1 MSDNLQNGYAICFN
15 SWLFDERIQNELR
28 LLLLISSLSAKE
40 GYCYANNDYL
50 ADKLNKTSVWISG
63 AISKLKKY
71 GYIEV
76 ELQKFGAVV
85 TNRKI
90 KLLALNNEEQPPLKN
105 PLTADKENFNA
116 DKENFNG
123 DKENFNGDA
132 EIFEPPYNVCA
143 RNNNTSQ
150 ENYKQLKL
158 QANNNPLPPE
168 GVSLPDFIDPNLW
181 QEYLAY
187 KKERREKLSSKG
199 IEMKFSEWAKWDAE
213 GIDVNECLREAMRN
227 EWQGV
232 FPPKPSY
239 KTQNG
244 LSLSVEDV
252 RRFGGDV
259 SYYIESTRETNQ
271 IASQNVAHLENKE
284 PF

>member
-1 MSDNLQNGYAICFN
+1 MSDNLQNGYAVCFN

-28 LLLLISSLSAKE
+28 LLILISSLSAKE
-40 GYCYANNDYL
+40 GYCYASNEYL
-50 ADKLNKTSVWISG
+50 GEKLGKSKDWASSG
-63 AISKLKKY
+63 VTKLKNL

-90 KLLALNNEEQPPLKN
+90 KIVALENAARPRTEN
-105 PLTADKENFNA
+105 PTSADGENQVA
-116 DKENFNG
+116 DGKSNVRER
-123 DKENFNGDA
+123 K
-132 EIFEPPYNVCA
+132 IQRPPYNVCA

-150 ENYKQLKL
+150 ENYKLLKL
-158 QANNNPLPPE
+158 QANNNPLPPKDI
-168 GVSLPDFIDPNLW
+168 SLPDFIDPTLW
-181 QEYLAY
+181 QDYLAY
-187 KKERREKLSSKG
+187 KKERREKLTQKG
-199 IEMKFSEWAKWDAE
+199 IEAKFSEWAKWDAE
-213 GIDVNECLREAMRN
+213 GIDVNECIREAMRN

-232 FPPKPSY
+232 FKPKPTYNKAQS
-239 KTQNG
+239 G

-259 SYYIESTRETNQ
+259 SYYIESTKETNQ
-271 IASQNVAHLENKE
+271 IASQNVAYIENKE

>member
-50 ADKLNKTSVWISG
+50 ASKLNKTAVWVSS
-63 AISKLKKY
+63 AISKLKKC

-105 PLTADKENFNA
+105 PLTADKENLNA
-116 DKENFNG
+116 VKENFNG
-123 DKENFNGDA
+123 GAEN
-132 EIFEPPYNVCA
+132 FEPPYNVCA

-150 ENYKQLKL
+150 EKYKLLKL

-187 KKERREKLSSKG
+187 KKERREKLTQKG

-232 FPPKPSY
+232 FPPKPTY
-239 KTQNG
+239 KAKATNSTQGVSDDNPHGLKQGTLNTMAAFKELAKEMIKNG
-244 LSLSVEDV
+244 RSDLV
-252 RRFGGDV
+252 GDF
-259 SYYIESTRETNQ
+259 Q
-271 IASQNVAHLENKE
+271 
-284 PF
+284 

>member
-50 ADKLNKTSVWISG
+50 AGKLNKTSVWISG

-105 PLTADKENFNA
+105 PLTADKENLNA
-116 DKENFNG
+116 V
-123 DKENFNGDA
+123 KENFNGDA
-132 EIFEPPYNVCA
+132 ENFEPPYNVCA
-143 RNNNTSQ
+143 RNNNTNQ
-150 ENYKQLKL
+150 ENYKLLKL
-158 QANNNPLPPE
+158 QANNNPLPHK

-181 QEYLAY
+181 QDYLAY
-187 KKERREKLSSKG
+187 KKERREKLTQKG
-199 IEMKFSEWAKWDAE
+199 IEAKFSEWAKWASE
-213 GIDVNECLREAMRN
+213 GIDVNECIREAMRN

-232 FPPKPSY
+232 FKPKPTYNKAQS
-239 KTQNG
+239 G

-259 SYYIESTRETNQ
+259 SYYIESTRETNA
-271 IASQNVAHLENKE
+271 IANQNVAYIENKE
-284 PF
+284 SF

>member
-50 ADKLNKTSVWISG
+50 ASKLNKTAVWVSG

-105 PLTADKENFNA
+105 PLTADKENLNA
-116 DKENFNG
+116 VKENFNG
-123 DKENFNGDA
+123 DV

-143 RNNNTSQ
+143 RNNNTNQ
-150 ENYKQLKL
+150 ENYKLLKL
-158 QANNNPLPPE
+158 QANNNPLPPK

-199 IEMKFSEWAKWDAE
+199 IEMKFSEWAKWASE

-232 FPPKPSY
+232 FKPKPTY
-239 KTQNG
+239 KAQNS

-259 SYYIESTRETNQ
+259 SYYIESTRETNA
-271 IASQNVAHLENKE
+271 IANQNVAYIENKE

>member
-50 ADKLNKTSVWISG
+50 ASKLNKTSVWISG
-63 AISKLKKY
+63 AISKLKKC

-105 PLTADKENFNA
+105 PLTADKENFN
-116 DKENFNG
+116 
-123 DKENFNGDA
+123 GDA

-143 RNNNTSQ
+143 RNNITSQ
-150 ENYKQLKL
+150 EKL
-158 QANNNPLPPE
+158 QAIKIT
-168 GVSLPDFIDPNLW
+168 S
-181 QEYLAY
+181 
-187 KKERREKLSSKG
+187 
-199 IEMKFSEWAKWDAE
+199 
-213 GIDVNECLREAMRN
+213 
-227 EWQGV
+227 
-232 FPPKPSY
+232 
-239 KTQNG
+239 
-244 LSLSVEDV
+244 
-252 RRFGGDV
+252 
-259 SYYIESTRETNQ
+259 
-271 IASQNVAHLENKE
+271 
-284 PF
+284 

>member
-1 MSDNLQNGYAICFN
+1 MSDNLQNGYAVCFN

-40 GYCYANNDYL
+40 GYCYASNEYL
-50 ADKLNKTSVWISG
+50 GEKLGKSKDWASSG
-63 AISKLKKY
+63 VTKLKNL

-90 KLLALNNEEQPPLKN
+90 KIVALENAARPRTEN
-105 PLTADKENFNA
+105 PTSTDGKSNVRER
-116 DKENFNG
+116 
-123 DKENFNGDA
+123 
-132 EIFEPPYNVCA
+132 EIQRPPYNVCA

-150 ENYKQLKL
+150 ENYKLLKL
-158 QANNNPLPPE
+158 QANNNPLPPKDIL
-168 GVSLPDFIDPNLW
+168 LPDFIDLNLW
-181 QEYLAY
+181 QKYLAY
-187 KKERREKLSSKG
+187 KKERREKLSTEG
-199 IEMKFSEWAKWDAE
+199 IEMKFSEWAKWASE
-213 GIDVNECLREAMRN
+213 GIDVNECIREAMRN

-232 FPPKPSY
+232 FKPKPTYNKAQS
-239 KTQNG
+239 G

-259 SYYIESTRETNQ
+259 SYYLESTKETNQ
-271 IASQNVAHLENKE
+271 IATQNVAYLENKE

>member
-50 ADKLNKTSVWISG
+50 ADKLNKTTVWVSS

-71 GYIEV
+71 GYIET

-105 PLTADKENFNA
+105 PLTADKENLNA
-116 DKENFNG
+116 V
-123 DKENFNGDA
+123 KENFNGDA
-132 EIFEPPYNVCA
+132 ENFEPPYNVCA

-150 ENYKQLKL
+150 ENYKLLKL
-158 QANNNPLPPE
+158 QANNNPLPPKP
-168 GVSLPDFIDPNLW
+168 SLPDFLDPALW

-199 IEMKFSEWAKWDAE
+199 LQMKFSEWRKWHAE

-232 FPPKPSY
+232 FKPKPNYSA
-239 KTQNG
+239 KVASGAQGVSDDNPHGLKQGTLNTMAAFRELAREMRKNG
-244 LSLSVEDV
+244 KSDLV
-252 RRFGGDV
+252 GDF
-259 SYYIESTRETNQ
+259 Q
-271 IASQNVAHLENKE
+271 
-284 PF
+284 

>member
-28 LLLLISSLSAKE
+28 LLILISSLSAKE
-40 GYCYANNDYL
+40 GYCYASNEYL
-50 ADKLNKTSVWISG
+50 GEKLGKSKDWASSG
-63 AISKLKKY
+63 VTKLKNL

-76 ELQKFGAVV
+76 GLQKFGAVV

-90 KLLALNNEEQPPLKN
+90 KIVALENAARPRTEN
-105 PLTADKENFNA
+105 PTSADGENQVA
-116 DKENFNG
+116 DGKSNVHER
-123 DKENFNGDA
+123 
-132 EIFEPPYNVCA
+132 EIQRPPYNVCA

-150 ENYKQLKL
+150 ENYKLLKL
-158 QANNNPLPPE
+158 QANNNPLPPK

-181 QEYLAY
+181 QDYLAY
-187 KKERREKLSSKG
+187 KKERREKLSDKG
-199 IEMKFSEWAKWDAE
+199 IEMKFSEWAKWASE
-213 GIDVNECLREAMRN
+213 GIDVNECIREAMRN

-232 FPPKPSY
+232 FKPKPSY

-259 SYYIESTRETNQ
+259 SYYIESTRETNA
-271 IASQNVAHLENKE
+271 IANQNVTYIENKE

>member
-40 GYCYANNDYL
+40 GYCYANNEYL
-50 ADKLNKTSVWISG
+50 ASKLNKTAVWVSG

-71 GYIEV
+71 GYIET

-105 PLTADKENFNA
+105 PLTADKENLNA
-116 DKENFNG
+116 VKENFNG
-123 DKENFNGDA
+123 DV

-143 RNNNTSQ
+143 RNNNTNQ
-150 ENYKQLKL
+150 ENYKLLKL
-158 QANNNPLPPE
+158 QANNNPLPPK

-199 IEMKFSEWAKWDAE
+199 IEMKFSEWAKWASE

-232 FPPKPSY
+232 FKPKPTY
-239 KTQNG
+239 KAQNS

-259 SYYIESTRETNQ
+259 SYYIESTRETNA
-271 IASQNVAHLENKE
+271 IANQNVAYIENKE